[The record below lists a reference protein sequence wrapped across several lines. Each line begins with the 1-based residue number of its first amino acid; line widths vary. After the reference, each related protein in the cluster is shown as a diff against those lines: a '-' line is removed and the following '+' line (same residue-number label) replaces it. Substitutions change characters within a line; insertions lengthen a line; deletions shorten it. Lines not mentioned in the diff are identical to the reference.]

1 MALLSRGS
9 LPEVP
14 SAIFCFYT
22 DTSCKLWH
30 LGSFTTVCVCARA
43 CMRVQLPYRGGGN
56 FARGEFR
63 GENFAVKKGGEIF
76 PWRNFGVTVP
86 SFTTAAGI
94 VFREQGQ
101 AQLRTR
107 LCQPFAAQ
115 MHESDNRVSGVG
127 AVGFFFKASTVLNG
141 DVGLPLSSA
150 SSTLKGGRQVNDCR
164 SGRNIINTFGF
175 GYNILL
181 TA

>member
-1 MALLSRGS
+1 M
-9 LPEVP
+9 
-14 SAIFCFYT
+14 
-22 DTSCKLWH
+22 H
-30 LGSFTTVCVCARA
+30 
-43 CMRVQLPYRGGGN
+43 YRGGEN